1 MKRIVEDLGKRGIKG
16 YTIYKLDNPFL
27 FCWLDLKK
35 LNINFPRTPYFQYIT
50 IEFWGPGYNVVFY
63 DSEGALATHVGSGFA
78 KEKSAIECFYELLLN
93 ISQLKRGEHNGRD
106 G

>member
-50 IEFWGPGYNVVFY
+50 IEFWGPGYSVVFY
-63 DSEGALATHVGSGFA
+63 DSEGVFATHVGSGFA

-93 ISQLKRGEHNGRD
+93 MSQLKEGEHNG
-106 G
+106 